1 MSTENTTNKESA
13 WRIWKGERELS
24 YLHVSVM
31 VLTFYINGLLFSYD
45 AESVESLT
53 GDEIKETT
61 VSIAWRKEI
70 LYKNYLYILENVK
83 QSCKENVIN
92 RKHRHRHTH
101 TPFKVCSVVQQVKL
115 SCKMLLWDS
124 FCSQTEHLH
133 REMSRESVTS
143 QPDGAVSAGLLPE
156 MLGRV
161 QRGKDR
167 DWRVWASPR
176 RLLKNRF
183 VYQGN
188 SEQNICQ
195 MEGDASR

>member
-13 WRIWKGERELS
+13 WRIWKGEREFS

-101 TPFKVCSVVQQVKL
+101 LLRYVVWCSRLNCLVKCCFETLFALKQSISTEKWAVNQSPL
-115 SCKMLLWDS
+115 SLMELSVLDS
-124 FCSQTEHLH
+124 C
-133 REMSRESVTS
+133 
-143 QPDGAVSAGLLPE
+143 
-156 MLGRV
+156 
-161 QRGKDR
+161 QR
-167 DWRVWASPR
+167 
-176 RLLKNRF
+176 
-183 VYQGN
+183 
-188 SEQNICQ
+188 C
-195 MEGDASR
+195 